1 MSSKTPAF
9 DAEVP
14 DVDRNEQEMDVTP
27 HSFAEG
33 SFESPGNEPSSRTV
47 QEADD
52 GDVVDQA
59 VAVELDDADDYLPA
73 D

>member
-27 HSFAEG
+27 PSFAEG
-33 SFESPGNEPSSRTV
+33 SDENPGNEPSSRTV

-59 VAVELDDADDYLPA
+59 VVVELDDADDYPPA

>member
-27 HSFAEG
+27 PSFAEG
-33 SFESPGNEPSSRTV
+33 SDENPGNEPSSRTV

-59 VAVELDDADDYLPA
+59 VVVELDGTDDYPPA